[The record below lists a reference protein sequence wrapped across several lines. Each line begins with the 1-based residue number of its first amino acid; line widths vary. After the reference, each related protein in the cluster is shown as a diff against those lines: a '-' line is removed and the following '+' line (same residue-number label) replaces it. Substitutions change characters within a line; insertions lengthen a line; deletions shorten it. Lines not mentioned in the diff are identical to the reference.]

1 MSLYSSSSLI
11 SFGSSIPMK
20 LNYLDISTTIC
31 DVRIDV
37 NNVSY
42 RVLLWTGYF
51 IYFRP
56 SMHHALACDCTTPWA
71 TCCKQIQWKKSWEN
85 IFFQYCFIFYIAKSL
100 LCNWT
105 WILSKQISYHKI
117 DNLNLLFLY
126 DHLCSL
132 NKILLSVLPLA
143 DLCIEYILPIIEKI
157 VVPHRIRG

>member
-1 MSLYSSSSLI
+1 MSFNSNSSLI
-11 SFGSSIPMK
+11 SFGSSIAMK
-20 LNYLDISTTIC
+20 LNYIDISTTIC

-71 TCCKQIQWKKSWEN
+71 TCCKQIQWKKSL
-85 IFFQYCFIFYIAKSL
+85 QTYCLSYRSTFYIVFKY
-100 LCNWT
+100 CG
-105 WILSKQISYHKI
+105 ILSKQISYHKI
-117 DNLNLLFLY
+117 DNINLLFLY

-132 NKILLSVLPLA
+132 NKIWFSVLPLA